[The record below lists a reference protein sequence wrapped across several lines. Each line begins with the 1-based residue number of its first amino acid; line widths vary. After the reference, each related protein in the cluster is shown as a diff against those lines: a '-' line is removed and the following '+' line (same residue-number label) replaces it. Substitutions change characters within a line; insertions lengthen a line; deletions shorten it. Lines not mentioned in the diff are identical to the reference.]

1 MCVWTDEQYAF
12 MKNAR
17 KAWPSGCADT
27 GATIAYGE
35 EGQTT
40 ALYYNIKPSRNGR
53 IAVGLYTDTQCVV
66 DYPADTETVES
77 IVGNIFQNA
86 NSHDSGDG
94 TYDFSG
100 DTLAESMDRWDSA
113 FDVWRVC
120 HPCVAHDLENVNG
133 TKYLDDDDDY
143 YWWYNRRGERKLGGE
158 YNAQGD
164 TFECYD
170 DGELKDTMCRIE
182 RERVCLLYIFCHLTH
197 CVFVYTCHLFYQTL
211 HDI

>member
-1 MCVWTDEQYAF
+1 MRLVLSTSNVTTFNSSSLTHSHSGVLNPNQQGMCVWTDEQYAF

-17 KAWPSGCADT
+17 KAWPAGCADT

-53 IAVGLYTDTQCVV
+53 IAIGLYTDTQCVV
-66 DYPADTETVES
+66 DYPAATETIES
-77 IVGNIFQNA
+77 IIGNIFQKA

-164 TFECYD
+164 VFECYD
-170 DGELKDTMCRIE
+170 DGE
-182 RERVCLLYIFCHLTH
+182 
-197 CVFVYTCHLFYQTL
+197 
-211 HDI
+211 